1 MLVLIF
7 WFIQEYSQCP
17 VCHLYIYGDLLFV
30 FICFKVNGP
39 ELNWHYEVLG
49 TAAAFTATCT
59 R

>member
-39 ELNWHYEVLG
+39 ELN
-49 TAAAFTATCT
+49 
-59 R
+59 